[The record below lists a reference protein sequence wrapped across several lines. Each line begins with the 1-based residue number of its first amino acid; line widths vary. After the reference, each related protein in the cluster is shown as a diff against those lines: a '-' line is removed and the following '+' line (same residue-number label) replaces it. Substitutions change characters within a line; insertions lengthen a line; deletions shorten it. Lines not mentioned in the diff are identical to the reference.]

1 MGNNTCL
8 VLTGRVIRIKVRN
21 REYARLSLRESRK
34 LLDYVGRDVTVI
46 VIINSNNEGV
56 GNEPG

>member
-1 MGNNTCL
+1 VKEAACL

-46 VIINSNNEGV
+46 VIISNNQQGV
-56 GNEPG
+56 GGQ

>member
-1 MGNNTCL
+1 MKETACL

-56 GNEPG
+56 GGE

>member
-8 VLTGRVIRIKVRN
+8 VLRGRVIRTRVRG

-34 LLDYVGRDVTVI
+34 LLNLVGRDVTVI
-46 VIINSNNEGV
+46 VIISNNEGV
-56 GNEPG
+56 GGQ